1 MLRRIANLTVFLFVL
16 VALNKGV
23 SAEEV
28 KNLPHNQQKVHEL
41 ILALEKLDKDKNE
54 KEVVRMLTEQQTL
67 LSETEDGILTAIGYA
82 AKYNARE
89 RLEYF
94 LYFPHPSQIVCNR
107 IMKAFS
113 SAASEGK
120 ISLMEWLL
128 SKPKGLPLPGRYAVY
143 LAFRGAA
150 QNGR

>member
-1 MLRRIANLTVFLFVL
+1 MLRRIASLTVFLFVL

-82 AKYNARE
+82 AKYA
-89 RLEYF
+89 
-94 LYFPHPSQIVCNR
+94 
-107 IMKAFS
+107 
-113 SAASEGK
+113 
-120 ISLMEWLL
+120 
-128 SKPKGLPLPGRYAVY
+128 
-143 LAFRGAA
+143 
-150 QNGR
+150 